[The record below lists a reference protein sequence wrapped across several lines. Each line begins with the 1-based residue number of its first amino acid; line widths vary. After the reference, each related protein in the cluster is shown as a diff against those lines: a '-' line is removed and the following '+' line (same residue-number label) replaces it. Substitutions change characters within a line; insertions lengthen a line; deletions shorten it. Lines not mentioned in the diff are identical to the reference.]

1 MDSVRRLIHLTTK
14 NWLQLLAVMVL
25 ALVALLPQ
33 LRGGISCGHDFDFHL
48 VSWMDARAAWSE
60 GAIYPHWAPS
70 PNFGA
75 GEPRFVF
82 YPPLTWMLGAALGSV
97 LPWSAVPI
105 AMLWIL
111 LAGTGLGVRAIAREL
126 LPARAA
132 TLAGAVAIF
141 SGYVLFTAYERSAF
155 GELAG
160 GALIPLLL
168 LFLLRELHPQANFR
182 RRLLDSSLFWLTLTF
197 AACWLVNLPLGV
209 MAGYLLIAVA
219 VVLAALRREWL
230 PLLRATLSAALG
242 LALVSFYLLPAV
254 VAQRWVDVSGAIDDP
269 GLRVE
274 NSWLLAR
281 HSSPLLAEHDA
292 ELHKVSLVGL
302 AMLAVTLLA
311 LLLFTLRRRTLAEGI
326 RPHRHRWLALGL
338 IPLAVLAMQL
348 PLSLALWQVLPKLR
362 FLQFPW
368 RLLLMVE
375 APMALLVAAAIW
387 GLRRWARRVALLL
400 VALGCAASLL
410 IASRSYYQACYPEDT
425 VAGVLASYHS
435 RAGFE
440 GFDEYAPH
448 GADNT
453 LVATGLPDG
462 CLTAQADE
470 SLGIVDIADANPDW
484 WPEQNT
490 CAAQLHWTSGTTEHR
505 QMHFSAAAPTNLI
518 LRLRR
523 YPAWRIQVNGKAATE
538 SAHREDGLIAIAIPA
553 GAVEVTVDWQSSP
566 AEWAGRGI
574 SLLALL
580 VLLAVALCNKRRSQS
595 SLSTQESIS

>member
-14 NWLQLLAVMVL
+14 SWLQVLAVMAL
-25 ALVALLPQ
+25 AVVALAPQ

-60 GAIYPHWAPS
+60 GALYPHWAPS

-82 YPPLTWMLGAALGSV
+82 YPPLTWMLGAALGSL
-97 LPWSAVPI
+97 LPWSAVPFV
-105 AMLWIL
+105 MLWIL
-111 LAGTGLGVRAIAREL
+111 LAGTGLGVRALAREL

-160 GALIPLLL
+160 GALVPLVL
-168 LFLLRELHPQANFR
+168 LFLLRESSSGKALLWR
-182 RRLLDSSLFWLTLTF
+182 RVLDSSLLWLTLSF

-209 MAGYLLIAVA
+209 MAGYLMMAVA
-219 VVLAALRREWL
+219 ALLALLRREWT
-230 PLLRATLSAALG
+230 PLLRATLAALLG
-242 LALVSFYLLPAV
+242 LMLVSFYLLPAV
-254 VAQRWVDVSGAIDDP
+254 EAQRWVDVAGAIDDP

-274 NSWLLAR
+274 NSWLLAH

-311 LLLFTLRRRTLAEGI
+311 VLLFTLRRRTLAEGI
-326 RPHRHRWLALGL
+326 HPHRHRWLALGM

-387 GLRRWARRVALLL
+387 GLRRWGRRWALLA
-400 VALGCAASLL
+400 VAVGCAASLW

-425 VAGVLASYHS
+425 VAGVLASYQA

-440 GFDEYAPH
+440 GFDEYAPP

-462 CLTAQADE
+462 CLSPQADE
-470 SLGIVDIADANPDW
+470 TLGVVDVADANPDW
-484 WPEQNT
+484 WTEQKS
-490 CAAQLHWTSGTTEHR
+490 CAAELHWTSGTTEHR
-505 QMHFSAAAPTNLI
+505 RMRFSASSPTSLI

-523 YPAWRIQVNGKAATE
+523 YPAWKIAVNGKPATE
-538 SAHREDGLIAIAIPA
+538 SAHREDGLVAIAIPA
-553 GAVEVTVDWQSSP
+553 GPVEVSVDWQPSR

-574 SLLALL
+574 SLLALA
-580 VLLAVALCNKRRSQS
+580 VLLGLWLAEKRRG
-595 SLSTQESIS
+595 TVAVR